1 MLQAVKRNPDRFP
14 DDFAFQLMN
23 QEVARLKSQSV
34 ILDAQGQNPGGRR
47 RGLPWAF
54 TEHGAVMAAN
64 VLRSPAVIGMSIHV
78 ARAFVRTRRTLA
90 AQAELAEELRK
101 LKRGIAAKFGQ
112 YDEQFRVVFLAIEQL
127 IAPPYTSRL

>member
-1 MLQAVKRNPDRFP
+1 LLQAVKRNPDRFP

-47 RGLPWAF
+47 RGMPWAF
-54 TEHGAVMAAN
+54 T
-64 VLRSPAVIGMSIHV
+64 
-78 ARAFVRTRRTLA
+78 

-127 IAPPYTSRL
+127 IAPPEPNRPKIGFRRDDN